1 MLAVGAR
8 RLSSSLDRVMRPSES
23 GAAHAVAS
31 EPSGPR
37 SGHCLHQGG
46 GAARCHAARGAGCPR
61 SHLPSCMYHRPRS
74 GHCLHQGG
82 GAARCLAARGAG
94 CPRSLLSHRMCTIRA
109 DGGASSRYFVYR
121 TPLHHL
127 HLLRPR
133 ARHALA
139 AEGSTRGATALFFF
153 LPPTI
158 PLEHLI
164 FCLPSVH
171 PSACVVISCVWVS
184 SRVS

>member
-1 MLAVGAR
+1 MSALSSTFVHVRCTIGRAAATASIRVVAR
-8 RLSSSLDRVMRPSES
+8 R
-23 GAAHAVAS
+23 AALQR
-31 EPSGPR
+31 EG
-37 SGHCLHQGG
+37 
-46 GAARCHAARGAGCPR
+46 RGVRA
-61 SHLPSCMYHRPRS
+61 
-74 GHCLHQGG
+74 
-82 GAARCLAARGAG
+82 
-94 CPRSLLSHRMCTIRA
+94 SLLSHRMCTIRA
-109 DGGASSRYFVYR
+109 DGGASLRYFVYR